1 MADRRSRR
9 RSGCIVLSV
18 TALLLTACS
27 SEEKPDVAYVVPDT
41 LCGAPVGK
49 ETIEPFFPPGSK
61 LTKTGDALDDGK
73 YASGCDYAVDN
84 HKTLLVSSFFHE
96 DTPTAR
102 QIAEKRAA
110 DYGSGDKKIS
120 VETSGDVALY
130 SRGAVAVAACPGYSP
145 QGDDLPRKSFSVEIL
160 AFYPKDLSKAAKSL
174 TQLMK
179 DLVPVVAKA
188 NGC

>member
-1 MADRRSRR
+1 MADRRSSR
-9 RSGCIVLSV
+9 RSACIALSV
-18 TALLLTACS
+18 GALLLTACS
-27 SEEKPDVAYVVPDT
+27 SEKKPEVAYTLPDT

-49 ETIEPFFPPGSK
+49 KTIEPLFPPGSK
-61 LTKTGDALDDGK
+61 LTKTGGALDDGR

-96 DTPTAR
+96 DKPTAR

-110 DYGSGDKKIS
+110 DYGSGDKKILLG
-120 VETSGDVALY
+120 TSGDIALY

-145 QGDDLPRKSFSVEIL
+145 HGGDLPRKSFSVEIL
-160 AFYPKDLSKAAKSL
+160 AFYPKDLSKSAKSL
-174 TQLMK
+174 TQLVQ